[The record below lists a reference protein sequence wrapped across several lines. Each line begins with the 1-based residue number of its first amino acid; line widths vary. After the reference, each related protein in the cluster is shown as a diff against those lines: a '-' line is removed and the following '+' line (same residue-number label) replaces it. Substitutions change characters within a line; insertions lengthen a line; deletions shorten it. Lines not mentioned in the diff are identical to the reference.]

1 MANLYRFNTCLE
13 GYVQVARDAGKFH
26 NRTFAYTI
34 PAETLREVEADEGA
48 AQVGTLK
55 AEGCVVKQSPHGMRR
70 EPANRHTDQV
80 MGHGSQSQNLN
91 G

>member
-34 PAETLREVEADEGA
+34 PAETLREVEADRKVLLKWA
-48 AQVGTLK
+48 RSK
-55 AEGCVVKQSPHGMRR
+55 AEGCVR
-70 EPANRHTDQV
+70 EAITPWDET
-80 MGHGSQSQNLN
+80 GTCK
-91 G
+91 